1 MPDLKTIRIP
11 FVSPICLASCLNKI
25 YMYNI
30 NSNKYTEFKTSAHNG
45 DTVHNYDDMFDYYG
59 KKIKNES
66 KLHYVEFV
74 KKFVN
79 IYLLNDSDN
88 FFYFNCSMQD
98 DARKILRCLAL
109 GKESNQYD
117 NEVRSFAITSHMY
130 RPRLY
135 NYMRKKFNN
144 NLPHEST
151 VKNWYSNCH
160 FDGST
165 GITSES
171 LDALKVLV
179 AEMKRQNKT
188 LYCSLSF
195 DEMRIRRVVQW
206 LDYQKKFSGYVTYG
220 RKNDNGSS
228 PVASQA
234 LVFVLSG
241 INVSISIPVAYHFIT
256 YYNIDSR

>member
-1 MPDLKTIRIP
+1 
-11 FVSPICLASCLNKI
+11 
-25 YMYNI
+25 
-30 NSNKYTEFKTSAHNG
+30 
-45 DTVHNYDDMFDYYG
+45 MFDYYG